1 MNKHI
6 PDSIT
11 QENDTA
17 GLQVS
22 KIQFYED
29 DLKKLEIMSL
39 EEAMKYKAE
48 LIDSGKYIE
57 G

>member
-11 QENDTA
+11 QENNTA

-29 DLKKLEIMSL
+29 DLKK
-39 EEAMKYKAE
+39 Y
-48 LIDSGKYIE
+48 LIENNRYID
-57 G
+57 

>member
-1 MNKHI
+1 MNEHI

-17 GLQVS
+17 GLKVS

-29 DLKKLEIMSL
+29 DLKKMEDMSL
-39 EEAMKYKAE
+39 EEEMEYKAK
-48 LIDSGKYIE
+48 LIDEGRYI
-57 G
+57 